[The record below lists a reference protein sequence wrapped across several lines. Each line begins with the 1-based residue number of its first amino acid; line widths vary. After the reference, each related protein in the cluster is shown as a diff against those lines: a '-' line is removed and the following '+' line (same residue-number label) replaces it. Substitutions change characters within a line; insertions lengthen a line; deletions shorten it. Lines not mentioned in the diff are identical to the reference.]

1 MYTSITNTFRM
12 MKMKN
17 SKIRVIVPCV
27 LAVIFLA
34 AGFWMLAKS
43 VGQVNYY
50 TQQITQA
57 EQALQAAD
65 PAKADALEQEAA
77 ALQEQNEEL
86 TSQVQ
91 ALQGENAALDE
102 SNAQL
107 SARREELNGLED
119 TAYYQKILESLTEGM
134 NRVEEYIGNP

>member
-1 MYTSITNTFRM
+1 
-12 MKMKN
+12 MKN

-27 LAVIFLA
+27 LAVVFLA
-34 AGFWMLAKS
+34 AGFYMMAQS
-43 VGQVNYY
+43 IGQVNSY

-77 ALQEQNEEL
+77 AVQAENTELADQVQVLQKENDALQE
-86 TSQVQ
+86 
-91 ALQGENAALDE
+91 ENT
-102 SNAQL
+102 QL
-107 SARREELNGLED
+107 SQQVTDLESQEQ
-119 TAYYQKILESLTEGM
+119 TAYYQKVLESLKEGM

>member
-1 MYTSITNTFRM
+1 
-12 MKMKN
+12 MKN

-34 AGFWMLAKS
+34 AGLYMMAQS
-43 VGQVNYY
+43 IGQVNYY

-77 ALQEQNEEL
+77 ALQEENTEL
-86 TSQVQ
+86 AGQVQ
-91 ALQGENAALDE
+91 VLQTENDALHEE
-102 SNAQL
+102 NAQL
-107 SARREELNGLED
+107 SQQLTDLEGQEQ

>member
-1 MYTSITNTFRM
+1 
-12 MKMKN
+12 MKN

-34 AGFWMLAKS
+34 AGLYMMAQS
-43 VGQVNYY
+43 IGQVNYY
-50 TQQITQA
+50 TQQIVQA
-57 EQALQAAD
+57 EQALQAVD

-77 ALQEQNEEL
+77 ALQAENTEL
-86 TSQVQ
+86 AGQVQ
-91 ALQGENAALDE
+91 ALQTENEALQE
-102 SNAQL
+102 ENAQL
-107 SARREELNGLED
+107 SQQVTDLEAQEQ

>member
-1 MYTSITNTFRM
+1 
-12 MKMKN
+12 MKN

-27 LAVIFLA
+27 LAVVFLA
-34 AGFWMLAKS
+34 AGLYMMAQS
-43 VGQVNYY
+43 IGQVNSY

-77 ALQEQNEEL
+77 AVQAENTELADQVHALQKENDALQE
-86 TSQVQ
+86 
-91 ALQGENAALDE
+91 ENT
-102 SNAQL
+102 QL
-107 SARREELNGLED
+107 SQQVTDLESQEQ
-119 TAYYQKILESLTEGM
+119 TAYYQKVLESLKEGM

>member
-1 MYTSITNTFRM
+1 
-12 MKMKN
+12 MKN

-27 LAVIFLA
+27 LAVVFLA
-34 AGFWMLAKS
+34 AGLYMMAQS
-43 VGQVNYY
+43 IGQVNSY

-77 ALQEQNEEL
+77 AVQAENTEL
-86 TSQVQ
+86 ADQVQ
-91 ALQGENAALDE
+91 ALQKENDALQEENTQLRQQVTDLE
-102 SNAQL
+102 SQ
-107 SARREELNGLED
+107 EQ
-119 TAYYQKILESLTEGM
+119 TAYYQKVLESLKEGM